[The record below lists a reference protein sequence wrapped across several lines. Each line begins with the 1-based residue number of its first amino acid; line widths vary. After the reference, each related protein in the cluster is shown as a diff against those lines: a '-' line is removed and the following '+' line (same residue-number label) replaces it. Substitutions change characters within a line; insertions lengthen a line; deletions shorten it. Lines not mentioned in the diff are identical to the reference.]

1 MFVSADMNSLIHKI
15 SQRKYFWLKY
25 LLTLQTGPKGV
36 INDWREF
43 KRLETER
50 RAEQEKEKQALA
62 KKLTM
67 TCRSHVSHF
76 IFSHV
81 TFTDTSYIVF
91 FLSVILILKI
101 IQRGIVKNGFK
112 NSEKWIQKTCLVIRC
127 FFKE

>member
-15 SQRKYFWLKY
+15 SQRLKY

-91 FLSVILILKI
+91 FLSVI
-101 IQRGIVKNGFK
+101 QMY
-112 NSEKWIQKTCLVIRC
+112 
-127 FFKE
+127 